1 MQRRS
6 KATDEAHCTCCCVT
20 GKVFVVLQDRVHEC
34 VVNHTRFGQW
44 YVSNN
49 QLALFR
55 SDIHRPSQ
63 VVQDEVIADADQI
76 PASGELAEILEIG
89 DDNLTL
95 NTMPFCEG
103 SVSYSERLV
112 EARKIASPWPRND
125 KEVDEALAS
134 AKKRFFATYANKV
147 GEQYDE
153 EIGRSNCRGRHMR
166 WNAYIS
172 KVFGKT
178 RKLVDYL
185 RTGAMLEAS
194 SYPRLFCFLCLRCQT
209 LLVLRNSA
217 YCATTQQGN
226 R

>member
-49 QLALFR
+49 QLALFC

-63 VVQDEVIADADQI
+63 VVQDEVIANADQI
-76 PASGELAEILEIG
+76 SASGELAEMLENG

-95 NTMPFCEG
+95 NDMPFCEG

-112 EARKIASPWPRND
+112 EARKIATSRLCND

-134 AKKRFFATYANKV
+134 AKKYFLPTTLTKSGITMNR
-147 GEQYDE
+147 Q
-153 EIGRSNCRGRHMR
+153 MR
-166 WNAYIS
+166 WKWFSATV
-172 KVFGKT
+172 KVLWFYG
-178 RKLVDYL
+178 
-185 RTGAMLEAS
+185 
-194 SYPRLFCFLCLRCQT
+194 
-209 LLVLRNSA
+209 
-217 YCATTQQGN
+217 
-226 R
+226 